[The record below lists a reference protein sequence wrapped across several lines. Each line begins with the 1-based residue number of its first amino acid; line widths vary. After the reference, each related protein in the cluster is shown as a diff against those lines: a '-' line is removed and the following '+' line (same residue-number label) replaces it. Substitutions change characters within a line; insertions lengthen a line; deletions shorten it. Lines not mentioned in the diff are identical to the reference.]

1 MEAVNKLIAYVIP
14 IVVLVVIV
22 VFLYGEAGA
31 FEKVKGAFNKTKSY
45 LPDVSIGAEKLQAET
60 PTVPEPLRTQII
72 NFRGTVESLKK
83 NPKTNCFQNYGGFSP
98 LEGKAA
104 LTLSY
109 IPAGEQLFVRVL
121 GGPGTKQ
128 DVTELSFTID
138 KMKLCVIAGGSY
150 PKRFEQNFLTP
161 GGSKQPIFN
170 EVSTITIAWDT
181 GGIIGSS
188 ENRIDHG
195 TGFKDFE
202 AHQWLYKPDGEH
214 VCFFPTVD
222 GGTNE
227 DGLNDDAL
235 PQAARG
241 LLEYC

>member
-1 MEAVNKLIAYVIP
+1 MEAVNKLIAYAIP

-22 VFLYGEAGA
+22 VFLYGGAGA
-31 FEKVKGAFNKTKSY
+31 FEKVKGAFTKTKEY
-45 LPDVSIGAEKLQAET
+45 VKFGTEKITAEK
-60 PTVPEPLRTQII
+60 PTVPEQQQNDIAKFKEAL
-72 NFRGTVESLKK
+72 EYLKSSP
-83 NPKTNCFQNYGGFSP
+83 NDNCFHYYQGFSP
-98 LEGKAA
+98 LHEKAKIV
-104 LTLSY
+104 LSH
-109 IPAGEQLFVRVL
+109 IPTTNQLHVRVL
-121 GGPGTKQ
+121 GGAGTKQ
-128 DVTELSFTID
+128 DTDLSFTID
-138 KMKLCVIAGGSY
+138 GLKPCVIAGGSY

-161 GGSKQPIFN
+161 GGSKQRIVP
-170 EVSTITIAWDT
+170 EKSLITIAWDT
-181 GGIIGSS
+181 GGILGWS

-195 TGFKDFE
+195 AGFKDFE

-222 GGTNE
+222 GSTNE